1 MWSVIAILDNTDM
14 NIFITKES
22 SSGQCYL
29 RGNYS
34 SPTHSA
40 HAMVELILSTAA
52 WMEVWPTIDQFGIIC
67 NSSYSQNRCWDF
79 LFSWPSK
86 DILFSTDKPGYGV
99 WIHEWMKPSF
109 MLKLL
114 AAALFW
120 CKTKKKASREGSRAR
135 KLGLGTSWIF
145 RQKLCLKRV
154 FISVSQEI
162 PIFFLLAAKEQWLNT
177 QNDPYKS
184 LPL

>member
-14 NIFITKES
+14 NIFITTES

-52 WMEVWPTIDQFGIIC
+52 WMEVWHTIDQFGIIC

-79 LFSWPSK
+79 LFNDHQKTFFFPLISLGMEYEYMNGWNLHLCWNYWQPLCSDVK
-86 DILFSTDKPGYGV
+86 QRRKPAEREAELENWVLVLLESLDRSCAWREFSFQ
-99 WIHEWMKPSF
+99 W
-109 MLKLL
+109 
-114 AAALFW
+114 
-120 CKTKKKASREGSRAR
+120 AR
-135 KLGLGTSWIF
+135 KFPFFSYL
-145 RQKLCLKRV
+145 QLKN
-154 FISVSQEI
+154 S
-162 PIFFLLAAKEQWLNT
+162 
-177 QNDPYKS
+177 D
-184 LPL
+184 